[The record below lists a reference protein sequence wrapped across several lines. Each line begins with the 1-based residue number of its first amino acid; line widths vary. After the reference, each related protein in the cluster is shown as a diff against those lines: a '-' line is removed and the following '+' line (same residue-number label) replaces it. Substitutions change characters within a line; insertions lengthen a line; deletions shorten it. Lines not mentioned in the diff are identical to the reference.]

1 MTLQTLL
8 LVYNQLLV
16 SSDYHCIEEG
26 VYIAN
31 SGVESHCIVA
41 LMLLKR
47 LDAIPEKPI

>member
-8 LVYNQLLV
+8 LVDNQLLV
-16 SSDYHCIEEG
+16 SSDYHYIEEG
-26 VYIAN
+26 VYIAS